1 MVFPHLVGEM
11 SGVVSYGIWGPRG
24 FVIRELCCEKK
35 KVKKQ
40 PHQMGTCPETDT
52 NFICT

>member
-24 FVIRELCCEKK
+24 FVIRELCYEKR
-35 KVKKQ
+35 KVGNQ
-40 PHQMGTCPETDT
+40 SG
-52 NFICT
+52 